1 MKKEG
6 KLSASEV
13 TEVEEGKSDEDLR
26 CSNLFTVCQR
36 RRDFQMR
43 LKLSASSIAF

>member
-26 CSNLFTVCQR
+26 LVVIYLQFAK
-36 RRDFQMR
+36 DGGIF
-43 LKLSASSIAF
+43 K